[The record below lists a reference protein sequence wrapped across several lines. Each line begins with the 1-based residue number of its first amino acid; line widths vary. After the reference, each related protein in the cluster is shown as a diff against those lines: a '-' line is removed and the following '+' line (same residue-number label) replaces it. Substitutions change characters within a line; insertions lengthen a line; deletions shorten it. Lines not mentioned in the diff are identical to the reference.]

1 MNKKV
6 PDITESVKELK
17 SLMSTAKDTT
27 EKDKIRM
34 LYLLKSGEA
43 KNRIGVAALL
53 GMCRETIGQWLSKY
67 EARGLEQL
75 LERRYAPGRKPF
87 MTPDQL
93 ETLREKLN
101 EPEGFS
107 SYVEIHR
114 YVIETFGVE
123 ISYQAIYALVHDRWH
138 AKLKVPRKS
147 HIKKT
152 PMQQMS
158 S

>member
-6 PDITESVKELK
+6 PEITESVEDLK
-17 SLMSTAKDTT
+17 SFMNTAKDATQN
-27 EKDKIRM
+27 DRIRP

-43 KNRIGVAALL
+43 KNRIDVVCML
-53 GMCRETIGQWLSKY
+53 GMCRKTIGQWLSKY
-67 EARGLEQL
+67 EAGGLEGL
-75 LERRYAPGRKPF
+75 LERRYAPGRQPY

-93 ETLREKLN
+93 DTLRAKLN

-114 YVIETFGVE
+114 YVIETFDVE
-123 ISYQAIYALVHDRWH
+123 MSYNAIYALVHDRWH

-147 HIKKT
+147 HIKKRR
-152 PMQQMS
+152 
-158 S
+158 

>member
-6 PDITESVKELK
+6 PEITESVEELK
-17 SLMSTAKDTT
+17 SLMNTAKDVTQ
-27 EKDKIRM
+27 KDRIRM
-34 LYLLKSGEA
+34 LYLLKSGA
-43 KNRIGVAALL
+43 SKNRIDVASSL

-67 EARGLEQL
+67 EAGGLEEL
-75 LERRYAPGRKPF
+75 LERRYAPGRQPY
-87 MTPDQL
+87 MTPSQL
-93 ETLREKLN
+93 ETLRAKLN

-114 YVIETFGVE
+114 YVVETFGVE
-123 ISYQAIYALVHDRWH
+123 ISYNAIYALVHDRWH

-152 PMQQMS
+152 LMK
-158 S
+158 